1 MEKVSV
7 VVSLFNKEKYVK
19 KCIMSLIE
27 QTYPNIEIIVINDG
41 SSDRSDDIMKK
52 FFIDKVRYY
61 VWNDNKGVSAARNYG
76 FYYEKK

>member
-61 VWNDNKGVSAARNYG
+61 V
-76 FYYEKK
+76 